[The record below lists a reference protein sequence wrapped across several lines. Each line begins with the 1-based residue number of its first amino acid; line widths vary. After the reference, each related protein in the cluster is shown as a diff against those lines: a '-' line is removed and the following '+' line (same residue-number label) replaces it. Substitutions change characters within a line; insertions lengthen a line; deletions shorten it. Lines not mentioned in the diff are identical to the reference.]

1 MLIDKIDQSKL
12 TPMMKQYI
20 EIKNQYRDLILFYR
34 LGDFYEMFFDDALI
48 AAKELELVLT
58 GRDAGLDER
67 VPMAGVPHH
76 SSNPYIYRLVEKGYK
91 IGIVEQLEDPATS
104 KGIVKRNVVK
114 IVSPGTILDL
124 EGKEKDNNFLLA
136 LYGDKHSY
144 GISYLDITTGEFK
157 TTEILNSANI
167 ERDLLD
173 FIVKINPK
181 EIVLS
186 EKLAFKNLVSYISQ
200 KNIYLTYV
208 DLDSL
213 DLKAYMAKINKKVK
227 NFNKTFFANKY
238 FSLVSISLLLDY
250 IYSFREDKLDHIDDI
265 EYINTEVFMK
275 LDASTRENLEIHKNL
290 NDNSRKNSLFHVL
303 DLAETPM
310 GSRKINSWLEF
321 PLLDNDHINRR
332 LDIVDFLYT
341 KQDLSRNLDEILN
354 QIYDIERLL
363 SKISYKNANARDLLL
378 LKNSIENLPKF
389 KFILEGSNFKGFEN
403 LAKDFDT
410 LEDLHNL
417 IDQAIV
423 ENPPIQISEGGL
435 IKAGYSEELDQLRS
449 SSVRGKELMVE
460 YEVDQKKK
468 TGIPKLKISY
478 NKNVGYY
485 IEITNSYLDKVPE
498 DYTRRQTLKN
508 SERYITTYLNELSDM
523 ILGSQSEVEDLE
535 YQLFNDIRQ
544 TISEASTRI
553 KATTDT
559 ISTVDALNSF
569 AKVALNNNYTR
580 PIFNKENYISISEG
594 RHPVVELSLGAN
606 AFIANDAVIGKNN
619 KTFQVITGPNMAGK
633 STYMRQLA
641 LILLMAQIGSFVPA
655 KAADISISDAIFT
668 RIGASD
674 NLAKGDSTF
683 MVEMNEM
690 SNIIKNAGE
699 NSFIILDEVGRGTG
713 TNDGYS
719 IAKSIV
725 EYITKHNKSKTLF
738 ATHYHELT
746 SLEDEIPTL
755 ENLKVEIEE
764 KDGDIIFLRKIIR
777 GKTDKSYGIEVA
789 KLAGLPSEIIARAKH
804 ILENI
809 DQRPDFTSDGQISMN
824 LEESPKY
831 NTLETEIL
839 LHEIKDI
846 DINNITGIQALE
858 KLESLMNKAKD
869 IYND

>member
-1 MLIDKIDQSKL
+1 MLIDKVDQSKL
-12 TPMMKQYI
+12 TPMMSQYI

-76 SSNPYIYRLVEKGYK
+76 SSNPYINRLVEKGYK
-91 IGIVEQLEDPATS
+91 IGIVEQLEDPATA

-114 IVSPGTILDL
+114 IVSPGTMLDL

-157 TTEILNSANI
+157 TTEILNSTNI

-186 EKLAFKNLVSYISQ
+186 EKLAFKNLESYISQ

-227 NFNKTFFANKY
+227 NFNKTFFSNKY

-290 NDNSRKNSLFHVL
+290 YDNSRKNSLFQVL

-321 PLLDNDHINRR
+321 PLLDKDHINRR

-341 KQDLSRNLDEILN
+341 NQDLSRNLDKILN

-363 SKISYKNANARDLLL
+363 SKISYRNANARDLLL

-389 KFILEGSNFKGFEN
+389 KSLLEGSTFKGFES
-403 LAKDFDT
+403 LAKNFDT
-410 LEDLHNL
+410 LEDLHDL

-423 ENPPIQISEGGL
+423 EDPPIQISEGGL

-498 DYTRRQTLKN
+498 AYTRRQTLKN

-535 YQLFNDIRQ
+535 YKLFNNIRQ

-553 KATTDT
+553 KSTTDT
-559 ISTVDALNSF
+559 ISTIDALNSF

-580 PIFNKENYISISEG
+580 PIFNNENYISISEG
-594 RHPVVELSLGAN
+594 RHPVVELSIGSN
-606 AFIANDAVIGKNN
+606 AFIANDAEIGKND
-619 KTFQVITGPNMAGK
+619 KTFQIITGPNMAGK

-641 LILLMAQIGSFVPA
+641 LILLMGQIGSFVPA

-725 EYITKHNKSKTLF
+725 EYITKYNKSKTLF

-746 SLEDEIPTL
+746 SLEDEILSL
-755 ENLKVEIEE
+755 ENLKVDIEE

-809 DQRPDFTSDGQISMN
+809 DQSPDFANGGQISMN
-824 LEESPKY
+824 IEESPKF
-831 NTLETEIL
+831 NSLETEIL
-839 LHEIKDI
+839 LHELKDI

>member
-1 MLIDKIDQSKL
+1 MLIDKVDQSKL
-12 TPMMKQYI
+12 TPMMSQYI

-76 SSNPYIYRLVEKGYK
+76 SSNPYINRLVEKGYK
-91 IGIVEQLEDPATS
+91 IGIVEQLEDPATA

-114 IVSPGTILDL
+114 IVSPGTMLDL

-157 TTEILNSANI
+157 TTEILNSTNI

-186 EKLAFKNLVSYISQ
+186 EKLAFKNLESYISQ

-213 DLKAYMAKINKKVK
+213 DLKAYMTKINKKVK
-227 NFNKTFFANKY
+227 NFNKTFFSNKY

-290 NDNSRKNSLFHVL
+290 YDNSRKNSLFQVL

-321 PLLDNDHINRR
+321 PLLDKDHINRR

-341 KQDLSRNLDEILN
+341 NQDLSRNLDEILN

-363 SKISYKNANARDLLL
+363 SKISYRNANARDLLL

-389 KFILEGSNFKGFEN
+389 KSLLEGSTFKGFES
-403 LAKDFDT
+403 LAKNFDT
-410 LEDLHNL
+410 LEDLHDL

-423 ENPPIQISEGGL
+423 EDPPIQISEGGL
-435 IKAGYSEELDQLRS
+435 IKIGYSEELDQLRS

-498 DYTRRQTLKN
+498 AYTRRQTLKN

-535 YQLFNDIRQ
+535 YKLFNNIRQ

-553 KATTDT
+553 KSTTDT
-559 ISTVDALNSF
+559 ISTIDALNSF

-580 PIFNKENYISISEG
+580 PIFNNENYISISEG
-594 RHPVVELSLGAN
+594 RHPVVELSIGSN
-606 AFIANDAVIGKNN
+606 AFIANDAEIGKND
-619 KTFQVITGPNMAGK
+619 KTFQIITGPNMAGK

-641 LILLMAQIGSFVPA
+641 LILLMGQIGSFVPA

-725 EYITKHNKSKTLF
+725 EYITKYNKSKTLF

-746 SLEDEIPTL
+746 SLEDEILSL
-755 ENLKVEIEE
+755 ENLKVDIEE

-809 DQRPDFTSDGQISMN
+809 DQSPDFANGGQISMN
-824 LEESPKY
+824 IEESPKF
-831 NTLETEIL
+831 NSLETEIL
-839 LHEIKDI
+839 LHELKDI

>member
-1 MLIDKIDQSKL
+1 MLIDKVDQSKL
-12 TPMMKQYI
+12 TPMMSQYI

-76 SSNPYIYRLVEKGYK
+76 SSNPYINRLVEKGYK
-91 IGIVEQLEDPATS
+91 IGIVEQLEDPATA

-114 IVSPGTILDL
+114 IVSPGTMLDL

-157 TTEILNSANI
+157 TTEILNSTNI

-186 EKLAFKNLVSYISQ
+186 EKLAFKNLESYISQ

-227 NFNKTFFANKY
+227 NFNKTFFSNKY

-290 NDNSRKNSLFHVL
+290 YDNSRKNSLFQVL

-321 PLLDNDHINRR
+321 PLLDKDHINRR

-341 KQDLSRNLDEILN
+341 NQDLSRNLDKILN

-363 SKISYKNANARDLLL
+363 SKISYRNANARDLLL

-389 KFILEGSNFKGFEN
+389 KSLLEGSTFKGFES
-403 LAKDFDT
+403 LAKNFDT
-410 LEDLHNL
+410 LEDLHDL

-423 ENPPIQISEGGL
+423 EDPPIQISEGGL
-435 IKAGYSEELDQLRS
+435 IKIGYSEELDQLRS

-498 DYTRRQTLKN
+498 AYTRRQTLKN

-535 YQLFNDIRQ
+535 YKLFNNIRQ

-553 KATTDT
+553 KSTTDT
-559 ISTVDALNSF
+559 ISTIDALNSF

-580 PIFNKENYISISEG
+580 PIFNNESYISISEG
-594 RHPVVELSLGAN
+594 RHPVVELSIGSN
-606 AFIANDAVIGKNN
+606 AFIANDAEIGKND
-619 KTFQVITGPNMAGK
+619 KTFQIITGPNMAGK

-641 LILLMAQIGSFVPA
+641 LILLMGQIGSFVPA

-725 EYITKHNKSKTLF
+725 EYITKYNKSKTLF

-746 SLEDEIPTL
+746 SLEDEILSL
-755 ENLKVEIEE
+755 ENLKVDIEE

-809 DQRPDFTSDGQISMN
+809 DQSPDFANGGQISMN
-824 LEESPKY
+824 IEESPKF
-831 NTLETEIL
+831 NSLETEIL
-839 LHEIKDI
+839 LHELKDI

>member
-1 MLIDKIDQSKL
+1 MLIDKVDQSKL
-12 TPMMKQYI
+12 TPMMSQYI
-20 EIKNQYRDLILFYR
+20 EIKKQYRDLILFYR

-76 SSNPYIYRLVEKGYK
+76 SSNPYINRLVEKGYK
-91 IGIVEQLEDPATS
+91 IGIVEQLEDPATA

-114 IVSPGTILDL
+114 IVSPGTMLDL

-157 TTEILNSANI
+157 TTEILNSTNI

-186 EKLAFKNLVSYISQ
+186 EKLAFKNLESYISQ

-213 DLKAYMAKINKKVK
+213 DLKAYMTKINKKVK
-227 NFNKTFFANKY
+227 NFNKTFFSNKY

-290 NDNSRKNSLFHVL
+290 YDNSRKNSLFQVL

-321 PLLDNDHINRR
+321 PLLDKDHINRR

-341 KQDLSRNLDEILN
+341 NQDLSRNLDKILN

-363 SKISYKNANARDLLL
+363 SKISYRNANARDLLL

-389 KFILEGSNFKGFEN
+389 KSLLEGSTFKGFES
-403 LAKDFDT
+403 LAKNFDT
-410 LEDLHNL
+410 LEDLHDL

-423 ENPPIQISEGGL
+423 EDPPIQISEGGL
-435 IKAGYSEELDQLRS
+435 IKIGYSEELDQLRS

-498 DYTRRQTLKN
+498 AYTRRQTLKN

-535 YQLFNDIRQ
+535 YKLFNNIRQ

-553 KATTDT
+553 KSTTDT
-559 ISTVDALNSF
+559 ISTIDALNSF

-580 PIFNKENYISISEG
+580 PIFNNENYISISEG
-594 RHPVVELSLGAN
+594 RHPVVELSIGSN
-606 AFIANDAVIGKNN
+606 AFIANDAEIGKND
-619 KTFQVITGPNMAGK
+619 KTFQIITGPNMAGK

-641 LILLMAQIGSFVPA
+641 LILLMGQIGSFVPA

-725 EYITKHNKSKTLF
+725 EYITKYNKSKTLF

-746 SLEDEIPTL
+746 SLEDEILSL
-755 ENLKVEIEE
+755 ENLKVDIEE

-809 DQRPDFTSDGQISMN
+809 DQSPDFANGGQISMN
-824 LEESPKY
+824 IEESPKF
-831 NTLETEIL
+831 NSLETEIL
-839 LHEIKDI
+839 LHELKDI

>member
-1 MLIDKIDQSKL
+1 MLIDKVDQSKL
-12 TPMMKQYI
+12 TPMMSQYI

-76 SSNPYIYRLVEKGYK
+76 SSNPYINRLVEKGYK
-91 IGIVEQLEDPATS
+91 IGIVEQLEDPATA

-114 IVSPGTILDL
+114 IVSPGTMLDL

-157 TTEILNSANI
+157 TTEILNSTNI

-186 EKLAFKNLVSYISQ
+186 EKLAFKNLESYISQ

-213 DLKAYMAKINKKVK
+213 DLKAYMTKINKKVK
-227 NFNKTFFANKY
+227 NFNKTFFSNKY

-290 NDNSRKNSLFHVL
+290 YDNSRKNSLFQVL

-321 PLLDNDHINRR
+321 PLLDKDHINRR

-341 KQDLSRNLDEILN
+341 NQDLSRNLDKILN

-363 SKISYKNANARDLLL
+363 SKISYRNANARDLLL

-389 KFILEGSNFKGFEN
+389 KSLLEGSTFKGFES
-403 LAKDFDT
+403 LAKNFDT
-410 LEDLHNL
+410 LEDLHDL

-423 ENPPIQISEGGL
+423 EDPPIQISEGGL
-435 IKAGYSEELDQLRS
+435 IKIGYSEELDQLRS

-498 DYTRRQTLKN
+498 AYTRRQTLKN

-535 YQLFNDIRQ
+535 YKLFNNIRQ

-553 KATTDT
+553 KSTTDT
-559 ISTVDALNSF
+559 ISTIDALNSF

-580 PIFNKENYISISEG
+580 PIFNNENYISISEG
-594 RHPVVELSLGAN
+594 RHPVVELSIGSN
-606 AFIANDAVIGKNN
+606 AFIANDAEIGKND
-619 KTFQVITGPNMAGK
+619 KTFQIITGPNMAGK

-641 LILLMAQIGSFVPA
+641 LILLMGQIGSFVPA

-725 EYITKHNKSKTLF
+725 EYITKYNKSKTLF

-746 SLEDEIPTL
+746 SLEDEILSL
-755 ENLKVEIEE
+755 ENLKVDIEE

-809 DQRPDFTSDGQISMN
+809 DQSPDFANGGQISMN
-824 LEESPKY
+824 IEESPKF
-831 NTLETEIL
+831 NSLETEIL
-839 LHEIKDI
+839 LHELKDI